1 MALREGSGKPLSN
14 VRKCSE
20 KNMGQNLRADL
31 LEALASRDH
40 HDGFLL
46 NFSHIFIKSV
56 LVRLSPFKSV

>member
-1 MALREGSGKPLSN
+1 MALKEGSGKPLSN

-40 HDGFLL
+40 HDTGSS
-46 NFSHIFIKSV
+46 NSTV
-56 LVRLSPFKSV
+56 LFY